1 MGGKCKHEP
10 EDTNELQAD
19 AKVIKV
25 FRKFHILKFFEQIRG
40 HNTELELEFT
50 EGFIANSITLRGHT
64 IPITPNII
72 HEITGL
78 PEIGEDLN
86 KREQYFTLLN

>member
-1 MGGKCKHEP
+1 
-10 EDTNELQAD
+10 
-19 AKVIKV
+19 
-25 FRKFHILKFFEQIRG
+25 
-40 HNTELELEFT
+40 LELEFT